1 MSQLRLELAHQNQSQ
16 QIAHSSSSAALPRTS
31 SRSTVRR
38 STTTTSVL
46 SGLEN
51 HTLTSSIRPATDQS
65 TPFAGS
71 KLSRR
76 PSRQNLLIASSAQAS
91 QSQEHDLT
99 IPDAEET
106 PSRPAQDQRERVI
119 RKSAS
124 NGRLIQFPDVPTER
138 IGGSSRS
145 SLGVAA
151 NGRLPKK
158 GGERE
163 KERESKEN
171 QPPREE
177 RGGERSRRSSS
188 SRTVSG
194 SRTREAEMVSA

>member
-1 MSQLRLELAHQNQSQ
+1 MSQLKLELAHQNQSQ
-16 QIAHSSSSAALPRTS
+16 QIAHSSSAAVPRTS

-38 STTTTSVL
+38 STTTISVL

-51 HTLTSSIRPATDQS
+51 HTLSSSVRPATDQS

-76 PSRQNLLIASSAQAS
+76 PSRQNLVAQDS
-91 QSQEHDLT
+91 HDLT
-99 IPDAEET
+99 IPDAEDT